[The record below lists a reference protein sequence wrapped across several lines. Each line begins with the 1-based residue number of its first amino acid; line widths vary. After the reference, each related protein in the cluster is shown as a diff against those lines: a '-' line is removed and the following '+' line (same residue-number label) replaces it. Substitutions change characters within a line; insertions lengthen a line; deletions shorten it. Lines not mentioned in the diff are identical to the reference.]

1 MVRII
6 CYHLFIKGEERIHA
20 HTHSLSHVKHLP
32 KYIFKTINITWF
44 PPRRVT
50 LYLENKGKKEFS
62 LYSFHIFKIVNH
74 VKICPNQN
82 QTNIE
87 N

>member
-1 MVRII
+1 MNNMLPFV
-6 CYHLFIKGEERIHA
+6 YKGRRKNTRT
-20 HTHSLSHVKHLP
+20 HTLSHVKYLP
-32 KYIFKTINITWF
+32 KYIFKTINITCF
-44 PPRRVT
+44 PPRKVT

-82 QTNIE
+82 QTNTE